1 MRSSLVENHYGQ
13 WYTRKGKRASKAII
27 IKSPSLLRFLL
38 HGNSPFSSIFL
49 PFVRYSMFIVVN
61 FAALNGATTLPRLRG
76 IKNARTKGGPRARIN
91 RITKESYVRPFAA
104 LVWRNNEP
112 PALVTGAAVCPALSL
127 SLPLFSFTPFNRELP
142 FLFL

>member
-1 MRSSLVENHYGQ
+1 MIHRLRTTVHSVYG
-13 WYTRKGKRASKAII
+13 KPRASKAII
-27 IKSPSLLRFLL
+27 IKSPLTFAVPPPR
-38 HGNSPFSSIFL
+38 NSPFSSIFL
-49 PFVRYSMFIVVN
+49 PFVHYSMFIVVN

-112 PALVTGAAVCPALSL
+112 PALVTGAAVCPALS
-127 SLPLFSFTPFNRELP
+127 SPSTPFNRELP
-142 FLFL
+142 FLFLRRRFVIS

>member
-1 MRSSLVENHYGQ
+1 
-13 WYTRKGKRASKAII
+13 
-27 IKSPSLLRFLL
+27 
-38 HGNSPFSSIFL
+38 
-49 PFVRYSMFIVVN
+49 MFIVVN

-91 RITKESYVRPFAA
+91 RITKESYVHPFAA

-127 SLPLFSFTPFNRELP
+127 SLSSPPLPRLIENFLSYFSEDVS
-142 FLFL
+142 